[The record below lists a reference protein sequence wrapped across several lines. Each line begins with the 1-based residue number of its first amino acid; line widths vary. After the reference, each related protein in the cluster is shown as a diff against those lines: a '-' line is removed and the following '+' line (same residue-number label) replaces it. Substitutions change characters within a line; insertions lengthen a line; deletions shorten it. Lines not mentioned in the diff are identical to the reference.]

1 MMVSVRQSDIHKRER
16 KGSEGGRIITR
27 IIQWKEEEE
36 EEYDALL
43 QIVVI

>member
-16 KGSEGGRIITR
+16 KWREGGRIITR

-36 EEYDALL
+36 EYDALL
-43 QIVVI
+43 RIVVI